1 MNFHWLIFVHLGA
14 IALSL
19 LLATWIRSRVRF
31 FQNFLIPNSL
41 TAGIFLLIFYNFV
54 SSRLGIGTEHLGD
67 LIYHLLSISFIA
79 ISR

>member
-1 MNFHWLIFVHLGA
+1 MDFHWLTFVHLGV

-41 TAGIFLLIFYNFV
+41 TAGFILLVFYAC
-54 SSRLGIGTEHLGD
+54 GTLRDEVRENAFCPRD
-67 LIYHLLSISFIA
+67 
-79 ISR
+79 